1 LDVVLDSVVEVGII
15 SENGAAFA
23 TVVKPPSIPS
33 EPECSNSVH
42 GIPAAELQTGPD
54 FATAFVRM
62 VTFLEHLQVSTVES
76 VSDSDAEPQ
85 EVKSYSEAPQ
95 ILVVAHNG
103 LKFDVAMLVSEVFR
117 SGSDW
122 LPLQRWLYV
131 DTLEVFRA
139 CAAPCLKL
147 QCLYKDLTAE
157 GSLRAHRALDDA
169 IALRD
174 VARTQAERR
183 GVGLHQLLAPFA
195 VECDVYETMTQEK
208 SLRLSRSQE
217 G

>member
-1 LDVVLDSVVEVGII
+1 MDVVRDSVVEVGIVA
-15 SENGAAFA
+15 ENGAAFA

-54 FATAFVRM
+54 FATAFVRI
-62 VTFLEHLQVSTVES
+62 VSFLEHLQTSTVEPD
-76 VSDSDAEPQ
+76 SDSDAEPQ
-85 EVKSYSEAPQ
+85 EVKNYSDPPPR
-95 ILVVAHNG
+95 IVLVAHNG
-103 LKFDVAMLVSEVFR
+103 LRFDFAMLVSELFR
-117 SGSDW
+117 SGVDW

-131 DTLEVFRA
+131 DTLDVFRA
-139 CAAPCLKL
+139 GAAPCLKL

-183 GVGLHQLLAPFA
+183 GVGLRQLLAPFA
-195 VECDVYETMTQEK
+195 VECDVCMK
-208 SLRLSRSQE
+208 R
-217 G
+217 